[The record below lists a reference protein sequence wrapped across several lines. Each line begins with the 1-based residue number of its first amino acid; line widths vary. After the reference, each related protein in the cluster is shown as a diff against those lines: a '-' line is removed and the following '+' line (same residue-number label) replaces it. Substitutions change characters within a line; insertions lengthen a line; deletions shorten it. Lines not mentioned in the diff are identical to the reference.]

1 MMIAEVNKILMKLNV
16 RELILL
22 FLAYN
27 YPVELKRE
35 EIERFVHYYK
45 PSTSKSA
52 ISNKLTELKEKGLI
66 KRVRRGYYVI
76 TVHGLRRVRWYWLTG
91 RIPLPR
97 ERLPL
102 AVDRVRCKV
111 RRKKDDGSYEII
123 YL

>member
-1 MMIAEVNKILMKLNV
+1 MVMVIAEVNKILMKLNV

-66 KRVRRGYYVI
+66 KRVRRGYFEKSKMVW
-76 TVHGLRRVRWYWLTG
+76 VN
-91 RIPLPR
+91 
-97 ERLPL
+97 
-102 AVDRVRCKV
+102 
-111 RRKKDDGSYEII
+111 RKNTFA
-123 YL
+123 